1 MRAATYYENGG
12 PEVFRYEGVP
22 DPEPGLDD
30 VLIRVE
36 AIGIQ
41 GGDVMN
47 RREGELTNN
56 PHVVGYQCAGVV
68 LSVGGLVTAFKEGDR
83 VVTTGVDGSHAELRS
98 TGQSFCWLIPEGLS
112 MEEAACVPIE
122 FGTAHDCLFEFGRLK
137 AGETVLINAAASGV
151 GIAALQLAKRAGAR
165 VIATASSDERLERLH
180 QFGMDDGINYASGSF
195 SQTLRTLTNGAGADV
210 IVDAVGGPTL
220 QQSLQC
226 LAYRGRCINFG
237 NAGRADTNQLDI
249 STMIGNNQ
257 TFVNYFLGAEL
268 FFSQRPRDIIA
279 DLLDEVA
286 NGQLRVEIDRTFPL
300 ADASDAH
307 AYIESRQALGRV
319 VLTV

>member
-22 DPEPGLDD
+22 DPQPGLDD

-137 AGETVLINAAASGV
+137 AGETVSSMPRLAALESQHCSSPSEQAHESSLPHRATSAWNGFTNSGWMTGSTTRPAAS
-151 GIAALQLAKRAGAR
+151 LRHF
-165 VIATASSDERLERLH
+165 ER
-180 QFGMDDGINYASGSF
+180 
-195 SQTLRTLTNGAGADV
+195 
-210 IVDAVGGPTL
+210 
-220 QQSLQC
+220 
-226 LAYRGRCINFG
+226 
-237 NAGRADTNQLDI
+237 
-249 STMIGNNQ
+249 
-257 TFVNYFLGAEL
+257 
-268 FFSQRPRDIIA
+268 
-279 DLLDEVA
+279 
-286 NGQLRVEIDRTFPL
+286 
-300 ADASDAH
+300 
-307 AYIESRQALGRV
+307 
-319 VLTV
+319 